1 MEPMIL
7 QAAPENAGQRLDSFL
22 AAHLDGISRS
32 AAARL
37 LEEGC
42 VLCDGR
48 VPGKSLRL
56 TGGEEISVT
65 LPQPEDTELIP
76 QDIPLDVVYEDA
88 DVIVIN
94 KPTGLV
100 VHPAPGHPDGTLVNA
115 LLYHCGDSLSGI
127 GGEKRP
133 GIVHRID
140 RDTSGLIIAAKNDRA
155 HQALAA
161 QLADHTLARTY
172 ECLVTGNLREEGGT
186 VDAPIGRHPT
196 DRKKMAVTEKNS
208 RRAVTHWEVIAR
220 YPGVTHVRCRLE
232 TGRTHQIRVHMAY
245 LGHPILGDTVY
256 GAKKAV
262 PGLTGQCL
270 HAVGLRF
277 LHPSTGEAVELSCP
291 LPEEFQAYLRK
302 LENKS

>member
-7 QAAPENAGQRLDSFL
+7 QAAAEDAGQRLDSFL

-56 TGGEEISVT
+56 TGAEEISVT

-196 DRKKMAVTEKNS
+196 DRKKMTVTEKNS